1 MSQLA
6 LFIDAPTLSEATAVY
21 TDAALT
27 VLAVDGYYSDQV
39 ITRQQSGGVLGSS
52 INCPN
57 CSGSTPSPP
66 TIYSVIQNVTNNIV
80 GTLNVDYTL
89 SGTGYDGNDPAGS
102 VTQTGQE
109 NDPYSFNIVA
119 SPVQGKQFSPTAK
132 FSATNPAGSIPVGGA
147 TVTNTLSGTIE
158 IIPSAPATIN
168 YKLTACQGENGNT
181 PASGYINRTFANAPA
196 ANQRF
201 VATNVEPEE
210 YYYYDPASPT
220 VSFVPAA
227 DYLDQPG
234 GRNLVLNEIVG
245 ETGCPTFNVITGN
258 IVQLTKCSDGSTDYY
273 MQVPWNTL
281 WATNKRVTPDLG
293 STIYTMGGILLA
305 SQLSGKQE
313 LTNVLPI
320 DVNGVVE
327 GQPGFYKEIVG
338 CPAETYY
345 ILKPCDPSL
354 QTGNQYGGKRVSTLP
369 TNDPLFS
376 AGAQIGNSGSVY
388 RGDDGV
394 CYQLDG
400 STTTPSQYIT
410 NTTPAVEPMLY
421 LGNDCQVCNQ
431 IGSGSSS
438 SYVN

>member
-21 TDAALT
+21 TDSALT

-39 ITRQQSGGVLGSS
+39 ITRQQLSGALGAS
-52 INCPN
+52 ITCPN
-57 CSGSTPSPP
+57 CSGSTPAAP
-66 TIYSVIQNVTNNIV
+66 TVYNVIQNVTNNIV

-89 SGTGYDGNDPAGS
+89 SGTGYDGGTPAGP
-102 VTQTGQE
+102 VTQTGQVG
-109 NDPYSFNIVA
+109 NQYNFKISA
-119 SPVQGKQFSPTAK
+119 SPVGNKQFSSASP
-132 FSATNPAGSIPVGGA
+132 FLATNPTGSIPNGGT

-158 IIPSAPATIN
+158 IISSVAATIN

-181 PASGYINRTFANAPA
+181 PASGYINRTFANRPA
-196 ANQRF
+196 DNQRF
-201 VATNVEPEE
+201 VATNIEPEE

-220 VSFVPAA
+220 QSFVAA
-227 DYLDQPG
+227 TDYLDQPG
-234 GRNLVLNEIVG
+234 GRNLVMNKIVG
-245 ETGCPTFNVITGN
+245 ETGCPTFNVVTSI

-273 MQVPWNTL
+273 MQVPWNTQ
-281 WATNKRVTPDLG
+281 WSTNKRVTPDLG
-293 STIYTMGGILLA
+293 STIYLMGSILIA

-327 GQPGFYKEIVG
+327 GQPGFYKEVVG

-354 QTGNQYGGKRVSTLP
+354 QTGNIYGGKRVSTLP
-369 TNDPLFS
+369 TNDNVFN
-376 AGAQIGNSGSVY
+376 AGSQIGNSGSVY
-388 RGDDGV
+388 RGDDAV

-400 STTTPSQYIT
+400 TTTNPSQYIT
-410 NTTPAVEPMLY
+410 TTTPAVEPNLY
-421 LGNDCQVCNQ
+421 LGNDCQVCNT
-431 IGSGSSS
+431 IGSGTSS